1 MPIEIKILSKRSSGD
16 APAGNYIARYL
27 NDKNR
32 TIQSLNPCRSVQ
44 IIEGIHSGQIVP
56 YESYVVIGDLPA
68 QADVLRQNVK
78 MIEGLAEAAR
88 TIQEQDK
95 VINRVKEENEKLRNG
110 EYEVNY
116 APRYIGALK
125 ERIQQLE
132 WELGS
137 WRNSKKVQLP
147 REVAAELDE
156 LIIKGISYAAIASRF
171 FTAADE
177 DEERYGVSELLE
189 WTEHGRTEP
198 GKVRVMIFLS
208 ALVNGYVEEP
218 EPQKDVPSNIRSEV
232 TEIIKCW
239 MGTPPV
245 ADEGNDAERL
255 TDWIFDHFQQHGDD
269 KLPF

>member
-1 MPIEIKILSKRSSGD
+1 MSTELL
-16 APAGNYIARYL
+16 ARTY
-27 NDKNR
+27 
-32 TIQSLNPCRSVQ
+32 
-44 IIEGIHSGQIVP
+44 
-56 YESYVVIGDLPA
+56 
-68 QADVLRQNVK
+68 K
-78 MIEGLAEAAR
+78 MIECLAEAAR

-95 VINRVKEENEKLRNG
+95 VIKRVKEENEKLRNG
-110 EYEVNY
+110 EYAVNY
-116 APRYIGALK
+116 APHYIGGLK

-132 WELGS
+132 WELES

-156 LIIKGISYAAIASRF
+156 LIIKGISNSAIANRF

-177 DEERYGVSELLE
+177 DEEHYGVSELLE
-189 WTEHGRTEP
+189 WTEHGRTEQ

-208 ALVNGYVEEP
+208 ALVNGYIEAPEP
-218 EPQKDVPSNIRSEV
+218 EKDVPSNIRSEV

-255 TDWIFDHFQQHGDD
+255 TDWIFDHFQRHGDD

>member
-1 MPIEIKILSKRSSGD
+1 MPIEIKILNKRSSGD

-95 VINRVKEENEKLRNG
+95 VINRVKEESEKLRNG
-110 EYEVNY
+110 EYAINL
-116 APRYIGALK
+116 APHIGALK
-125 ERIQQLE
+125 ERNQQLE
-132 WELGS
+132 WEIEALRKG
-137 WRNSKKVQLP
+137 KTVELP
-147 REVAAELDE
+147 KEVADEIDKLLDDC
-156 LIIKGISYAAIASRF
+156 ISKSAIAYRF
-171 FTAADE
+171 FGEKGNLSRHGLSNSAAWAE
-177 DEERYGVSELLE
+177 YGN
-189 WTEHGRTEP
+189 TDR
-198 GKVRVMIFLS
+198 GKHRVMLFLG
-208 ALVNGYVEEP
+208 ALVNGYTVAP
-218 EPQKDVPSNIRSEV
+218 EPQNDEAADLLAGV
-232 TEIIKCW
+232 TAIVQKWWFEAPDGRTAKSHSDRLANDICDYIKQR
-239 MGTPPV
+239 
-245 ADEGNDAERL
+245 E
-255 TDWIFDHFQQHGDD
+255 DD

>member
-1 MPIEIKILSKRSSGD
+1 VQQMPIEIKILNKRSSGD

-95 VINRVKEENEKLRNG
+95 VINRVKEESEKLRNG
-110 EYEVNY
+110 EYAINL
-116 APRYIGALK
+116 APHIGGLK

-132 WELGS
+132 WELES

-156 LIIKGISYAAIASRF
+156 LIIKGISNAAIASRF
-171 FTAADE
+171 FTASDTDKE
-177 DEERYGVSELLE
+177 HYGVSKLIDWSERGL
-189 WTEHGRTEP
+189 TEQ
-198 GKVRVMIFLS
+198 GKIRVMIFFIS
-208 ALVNGYVEEP
+208 FSQRIHRRTRVGEGCSIEYP
-218 EPQKDVPSNIRSEV
+218 IR
-232 TEIIKCW
+232 
-239 MGTPPV
+239 
-245 ADEGNDAERL
+245 GN
-255 TDWIFDHFQQHGDD
+255 
-269 KLPF
+269 